1 MRAVSRDSATDGR
14 GGRADRIEQREW
26 GRGQHEVNFIYTEP
40 VQMADMHVIF
50 KQGVKELAAQHGKA
64 VTFMAKPSMSEP
76 GSSCHIHTSLWSAGK
91 NLFWDNKR
99 ETGSKLFRQ
108 FLGGL
113 MKYSRELSYF
123 FAPTINAY
131 SGTRRVVGRRRKW
144 HGRMTIGRWVF
155 AW

>member
-1 MRAVSRDSATDGR
+1 MGARAARSEFHLYGAGTDGR
-14 GGRADRIEQREW
+14 HARDIQA
-26 GRGQHEVNFIYTEP
+26 
-40 VQMADMHVIF
+40 
-50 KQGVKELAAQHGKA
+50 GVKELAAQHGKA

-123 FAPTINAY
+123 FRTDDQCLQAVP
-131 SGTRRVVGRRRKW
+131 GG
-144 HGRMTIGRWVF
+144 
-155 AW
+155 